1 MTKRTS
7 SRVKTVYQIKITLT
21 GINPP
26 IWRRVQV
33 PSDTML
39 SELHL
44 MLQAAMGWQ
53 NCHLH
58 SFTIDGVDYSY
69 GDPDLE
75 LDMEDESQ
83 VRLDDVAPGPNN
95 RFSYMYDFGD
105 GWEHDVVI
113 EEVAKAE
120 PKQRYPVCIAGAR
133 ACPPED
139 CGGIWGY
146 QDFLEIISDPAHEE
160 HNAMLEWIGGA
171 FNSEA
176 FDLAEVNSNLKNYK
190 LYDLES
196 AE

>member
-1 MTKRTS
+1 MTKRTR

-26 IWRRVQV
+26 IWRRIQV
-33 PSDTML
+33 PSDTTL
-39 SELHL
+39 SDLHL

-58 SFTIDGVDYSY
+58 SFTIDGLDYSY

-83 VRLDDVAPGPNN
+83 VRLDDVASDPDK

-113 EEVAKAE
+113 EEVAKCKTQAAL
-120 PKQRYPVCIAGAR
+120 PGVHCRRAGMSAGGLRRNLGIPGFSGDHQRSGAR
-133 ACPPED
+133 
-139 CGGIWGY
+139 G
-146 QDFLEIISDPAHEE
+146 AHEPC
-160 HNAMLEWIGGA
+160 WSG
-171 FNSEA
+171 
-176 FDLAEVNSNLKNYK
+176 LAERLIPRPLTSPR
-190 LYDLES
+190 S
-196 AE
+196 TAT

>member
-7 SRVKTVYQIKITLT
+7 SRVKTVYQIKITLAE
-21 GINPP
+21 ISPP

-39 SELHL
+39 FELHL

-113 EEVAKAE
+113 EEVANAE
-120 PKQRYPVCIAGAR
+120 PKQHYPVCIAGAR

-146 QDFLEIISDPAHEE
+146 RDFLEIIGDSAHEE
-160 HNAMLEWIGGA
+160 HDAMLEWIGGA
-171 FNSEA
+171 FDPEA